1 MKVLVYIAVGLL
13 ILGWLLN
20 TPPGLLGKAD
30 AIGYAVCHRIDSRSL
45 HIGARQM
52 PLCVRCSGMYLGAIL
67 GLCFQAWICPRRSG
81 TPPVSILVMLGIF
94 IAAFVIDGLNSFFSL
109 LPGFPALY
117 EPQHWLRILTGSGM
131 GLVIAIA
138 LYPAFNQTVWKQPD
152 ERPAITNLIS
162 MAGLVLLT
170 LILDSLILTENPF
183 ALYPIALIS
192 AGGVIIILS
201 MVYSMLCLILFK
213 RENRFSSPRQMLF
226 PLTAGLGIA
235 FAQII
240 VLDIIRYMIT
250 GTWEG
255 FFLG

>member
-1 MKVLVYIAVGLL
+1 VDLPAPFRH
-13 ILGWLLN
+13 
-20 TPPGLLGKAD
+20 TSSFHPGD
-30 AIGYAVCHRIDSRSL
+30 
-45 HIGARQM
+45 
-52 PLCVRCSGMYLGAIL
+52 VRN
-67 GLCFQAWICPRRSG
+67 
-81 TPPVSILVMLGIF
+81 F
-94 IAAFVIDGLNSFFSL
+94 IAAFVYRRFKFFLSL

-192 AGGVIIILS
+192 AGGGD
-201 MVYSMLCLILFK
+201 YHLIH
-213 RENRFSSPRQMLF
+213 
-226 PLTAGLGIA
+226 GL
-235 FAQII
+235 
-240 VLDIIRYMIT
+240 
-250 GTWEG
+250 
-255 FFLG
+255 